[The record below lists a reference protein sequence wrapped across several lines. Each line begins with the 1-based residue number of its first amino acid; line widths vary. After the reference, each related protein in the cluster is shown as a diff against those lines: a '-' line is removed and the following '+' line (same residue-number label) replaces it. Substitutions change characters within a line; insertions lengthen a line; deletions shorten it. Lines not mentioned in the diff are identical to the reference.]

1 MRDKVK
7 LRYDYANGCF
17 GEVGI
22 GDGNTSTTRCRQSD
36 DVNSN
41 IQIEEGGL
49 CRLGVVRPINC
60 DTAIGE
66 GCFI

>member
-7 LRYDYANGCF
+7 LRYDCAYGCF
-17 GEVGI
+17 GEVGT
-22 GDGNTSTTRCRQSD
+22 GDGNTSTTRCTLSD